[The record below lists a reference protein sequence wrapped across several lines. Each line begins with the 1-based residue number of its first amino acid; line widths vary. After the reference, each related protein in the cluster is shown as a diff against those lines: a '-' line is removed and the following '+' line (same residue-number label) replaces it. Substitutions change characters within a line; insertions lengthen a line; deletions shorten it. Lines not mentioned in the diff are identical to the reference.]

1 MTTYVKLC
9 KSQVVEKLDL
19 MQCAADS
26 FEQEKESGKKEMHDI
41 LAFAIVSIGYGVN
54 LDDPDLDREFIARR
68 LRVEKPAKS
77 VADGSEG
84 HGKMPLTSW
93 KHKYR
98 DEVYYDE
105 VEETINEP
113 IAISDFATR
122 LATGSSTH
130 VIQIDDIIFKQV
142 MRLED

>member
-1 MTTYVKLC
+1 MKLC

-77 VADGSEG
+77 VDLNKSNLDVIEEE
-84 HGKMPLTSW
+84 TSSISTEMSDSSSQNLQQILINVL
-93 KHKYR
+93 KHKIKL
-98 DEVYYDE
+98 
-105 VEETINEP
+105 T
-113 IAISDFATR
+113 FASKSF
-122 LATGSSTH
+122 L
-130 VIQIDDIIFKQV
+130 
-142 MRLED
+142 